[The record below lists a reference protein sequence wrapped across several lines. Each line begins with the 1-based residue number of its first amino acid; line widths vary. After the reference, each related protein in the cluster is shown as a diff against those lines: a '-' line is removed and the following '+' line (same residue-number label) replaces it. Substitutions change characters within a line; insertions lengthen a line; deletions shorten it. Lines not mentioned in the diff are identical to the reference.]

1 MTPNPANSTTEND
14 ETSVTD
20 SPVNR
25 RNLLGALG
33 VATGVSTLTGTA
45 TATTQNVDC
54 GADGRVRTRGCS
66 DESLTGKDWSSGA
79 VTIQACPNGA
89 GGTATL
95 RVTSRLGYDRYGQP
109 QQSGGTGGGQSGQGS
124 QSQRIVVTQGQE
136 MDTEAGTAE
145 QTQTVII
152 GQDQSMS
159 GGGGGSLPEVDITL
173 QPREKRTLWYTGSI
187 AGFSASN
194 SSRNIGIANRPD

>member
-1 MTPNPANSTTEND
+1 MTPNPANFTSENGD
-14 ETSVTD
+14 TSVTD

-25 RNLLGALG
+25 RNLLGVLG
-33 VATGVSTLTGTA
+33 VATGFSTLTGTA

-79 VTIQACPNGA
+79 VTIQACPNGV

-95 RVTSRLGYDRYGQP
+95 RVTGRLGYDRYGQP
-109 QQSGGTGGGQSGQGS
+109 QQAGGTGDGQSVQGT

-136 MDTEAGTAE
+136 MSTEDGTAE

-152 GQDQSMS
+152 EQDQSMS
-159 GGGGGSLPEVDITL
+159 GGGGGNLPEVEVTL
-173 QPREKRTLWYTGSI
+173 QPGEKRTLWYTGSI
-187 AGFSASN
+187 AGFSTSN
-194 SSRNIGIANRPD
+194 TNLNIGIANRPD